1 MDVSESQALF
11 LKFAEPLTSYAAFSA
26 ERRQLADML
35 AQNLWKALIAGPQAE
50 DTIWYVLWHS
60 TTGMSDAE
68 LASLGFRRIAGSG
81 LIYRHTALSA
91 QPLLERNAAIE
102 PSITAMPASLNS
114 VGVIISRRREKLVRN
129 VAMFE
134 QECAP

>member
-11 LKFAEPLTSYAAFSA
+11 LKFAEPLASY
-26 ERRQLADML
+26 
-35 AQNLWKALIAGPQAE
+35 
-50 DTIWYVLWHS
+50 
-60 TTGMSDAE
+60 
-68 LASLGFRRIAGSG
+68 
-81 LIYRHTALSA
+81 
-91 QPLLERNAAIE
+91 AAIE

-114 VGVIISRRREKLVRN
+114 VGVIISRRCEKLVRN